1 VEDDGVGF
9 NVGSVDAH
17 YEQRGSLGIVNM
29 RERAELIRA
38 ALRLESAEG
47 KGTHI
52 TLEVPL
58 DGALQ
63 QEPPRPE
70 SG

>member
-1 VEDDGVGF
+1 
-9 NVGSVDAH
+9 
-17 YEQRGSLGIVNM
+17 VNM

-58 DGALQ
+58 DGAL
-63 QEPPRPE
+63 EPVPPQPE
-70 SG
+70 PG